1 MSAYQ
6 DFLARG
12 GKDADWEEYA
22 SQRNGLTLANN
33 RGQILHNYLNGV
45 EVPGND
51 LLNILRSAA
60 ITVEPSF
67 SGILQH
73 DDTTVSRD
81 SITARGLSR
90 ASARR
95 VVERVAELTLHL
107 YPGHGCDACEVQH
120 DAD

>member
-1 MSAYQ
+1 VSAYQ

-12 GKDADWEEYA
+12 GKDVDWEEYTD
-22 SQRNGLTLANN
+22 QRNGLTLANN
-33 RGQILHNYLNGV
+33 RGRVLRNYLNGI

-51 LLNILRSAA
+51 LLNLLRGAS
-60 ITVEPSF
+60 ITVEPAL

-73 DDTTVSRD
+73 DDTTVSRG

-90 ASARR
+90 NAAGR

-107 YPGHGCDACEVQH
+107 YPGHGCDACE
-120 DAD
+120 AGL